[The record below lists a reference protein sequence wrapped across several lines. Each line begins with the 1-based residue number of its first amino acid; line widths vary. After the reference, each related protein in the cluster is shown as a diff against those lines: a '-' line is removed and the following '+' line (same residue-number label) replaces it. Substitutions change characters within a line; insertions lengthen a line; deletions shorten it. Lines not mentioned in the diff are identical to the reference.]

1 MHIPDSVLS
10 PVASLAVGAVMVPIW
25 GVAAKQV
32 KAKLGAK
39 QVPMLALGAAFCF
52 VIMMFNIP
60 ALGGT
65 TAHPVAGT
73 LLAILLGPWA
83 ACIGISVAL
92 AIQALFFGDG
102 GVLAFGANCFVMA
115 FVLPFVG
122 YSVYRLLMSRFPN
135 HEGWRAFTAA
145 IGAYIGINAA
155 AMVVATL
162 LGVQPSLFHEAN
174 GQPLY
179 FPFGLNI
186 TLPAMLGTHLIVA
199 GPAEAIVTALVVRY
213 VLKSG
218 IPLYD
223 SNDPQTS
230 ESRLMD
236 RKPRYEGLMVGF
248 LALVAL
254 VPLGLLAKGDAWGE
268 WDANGI
274 REETGKTFGESRAFV
289 PKGVE
294 AAEAHGY
301 KGIKGLEDYA
311 SSDGKSK
318 WGYLGAGV
326 LGVGTISGLL
336 LAGGRVLSKKED
348 PQEATFEFNSTLTS
362 SRKSAPPLP
371 DWLKTTSYSFNAP
384 KFAKPKPGNKFLE
397 RSLEELSGK
406 TFKLLSSEPLR
417 ETKGFLQGI
426 DPRAKVIVAFS
437 AILAVA
443 FIRSIPALAFLT
455 GIALLCAVLSKI
467 PIVPLLKRVW
477 LAVPL
482 FVGTL
487 ALPALLNVVNPGKE
501 LFVFW
506 NAPHLSVTVPGAI
519 IAFTLVFRVGTAVTF
534 ATLLTMTTRW
544 NDLLYALQSL
554 ALPRLFLMVLAMTYR
569 YLSVMLLSANEI
581 FVARKSRT
589 VGRVSNREG
598 RQFVGTSVGSLFSK
612 TMSLA
617 EEVHSA
623 MLSRGYTG
631 AIHTMTRLNWK
642 PRDSGFMALSFASIA
657 ICLVLSFRLR

>member
-1 MHIPDSVLS
+1 
-10 PVASLAVGAVMVPIW
+10 MVPIW

-39 QVPMLALGAAFCF
+39 QVPLLALGAAFCF

-122 YSVYRLLMSRFPN
+122 YSVYRLLMSRFPK

-218 IPLYD
+218 IALYD
-223 SNDPQTS
+223 SPESQTS
-230 ESRLMD
+230 DTRLTG

-274 REETGKTFGESRAFV
+274 KEQTGKAFGESKAFV
-289 PKGVE
+289 PKGIEV
-294 AAEAHGY
+294 AEAHGY

-336 LAGGRVLSKKED
+336 LAGGRVLSKKEE
-348 PQEATFEFNSTLTS
+348 PMEAEAEVISNQFS
-362 SRKSAPPLP
+362 SRKKAPPLP
-371 DWLKTTSYSFNAP
+371 EWLKISSTSSNP
-384 KFAKPKPGNKFLE
+384 LVPEKIKSGNKFLE

-406 TFKLLSSEPLR
+406 TYKLLSSEPLR
-417 ETKGFLQGI
+417 EAKGLLQGI
-426 DPRAKVIVAFS
+426 DPRAKAVAAFG

-443 FIRSIPALAFLT
+443 FIRSLPALALLT
-455 GIALLCAVLSKI
+455 AIALLCAVLSRV

-506 NAPHLSVTVPGAI
+506 NAPHLSVTLPGAI

-569 YLSVMLLSANEI
+569 YLSVMLQSANEI
-581 FVARKSRT
+581 LVARKSRT
-589 VGRVSNREG
+589 VGKVSNREG
-598 RQFVGTSVGSLFSK
+598 RQFVGTSVGSLFTK

-617 EEVHSA
+617 EEVHAA

-642 PRDSGFMALSFASIA
+642 PRDSGFMALSIASIA
-657 ICLVLSFRLR
+657 VCLALSLRLK